1 MPLPPA
7 GPTGARGTRE
17 GGAGEG
23 GTSDPGSR
31 HPDLRGARAD
41 PAQVRAVSA
50 AARAASPVAGT
61 TVVVS
66 LDGRS
71 GSGKTVLGTAV
82 ADSLECPVVH
92 LDDVFPGWDGL
103 AAGVRLVT
111 EHVLVPLTRGRQPAY
126 PTWDWQRSRPGP
138 VVRVE
143 PSTHLVLEGCGALT
157 PPALAYA
164 AVRVWVEAPTALRR
178 ERALAR
184 DGELYAPHWARWA
197 AQEDSVYAA
206 ENPRDHAHVVL
217 STDGS

>member
-7 GPTGARGTRE
+7 GPTGDAGTRE
-17 GGAGEG
+17 DRTGGG

-31 HPDLRGARAD
+31 HPDLRGAPAD
-41 PAQVRAVSA
+41 PAQVRAVAA

-82 ADSLECPVVH
+82 ADALECPVVH

-111 EHVLVPLTRGRQPAY
+111 EHVLAPLTRGAQPAY

-197 AQEDSVYAA
+197 AQEDSVYAPA
-206 ENPRDHAHVVL
+206 NPRDSAHVVL